1 MPGGI
6 GPVKQA
12 DAESAAALAAV
23 KAGIEAKSPGASFE
37 VHSYATQVVAGLNFF
52 LKVKKTN
59 ADGTISYAHVRVF
72 RALSGDHSFHS
83 AQPNKQESDPIEY
96 F

>member
-37 VHSYATQVVAGLNFF
+37 VHSYATQVLFTNLCFF
-52 LKVKKTN
+52 LFFIT
-59 ADGTISYAHVRVF
+59 F
-72 RALSGDHSFHS
+72 L
-83 AQPNKQESDPIEY
+83 
-96 F
+96 